1 MISYCP
7 FDIDE
12 ISENADEVFFAYA
25 DFLSLQTWTQARLRN
40 GSLFREKSFFEF
52 LDRLNIESFKNIL
65 TPIIIRKVVSFLKVR
80 NLKDAFDFLQAT
92 LHSSYN
98 LEDAS
103 KLCAILSPNCLW
115 VDKTFVQSQWAKLNE
130 EDLFLLVSL
139 SRQASQRLNAK
150 FYFNPFG
157 KEWTTSDVA
166 LVKKY
171 ISQKFL

>member
-7 FDIDE
+7 FDIDK
-12 ISENADEVFFAYA
+12 ISENADEAFLAYA
-25 DFLSLQTWTQARLRN
+25 DFLSLQTWTLARLRN

-65 TPIIIRKVVSFLKVR
+65 TPTIIKKVVSFLKVR
-80 NLKDAFDFLQAT
+80 NLKDAFDFLKAT
-92 LHSSYN
+92 LCSSYN
-98 LEDAS
+98 LEEAS
-103 KLCAILSPNCLW
+103 KLCTILSPNCIW
-115 VDKTFVQSQWAKLNE
+115 IDKTFAEQKWSKFIE

-150 FYFNPFG
+150 FYFTPFG

>member
-7 FDIDE
+7 FDIDK
-12 ISENADEVFFAYA
+12 ISENADEAFLAYA

-40 GSLFREKSFFEF
+40 GSLFRDKSFFEF
-52 LDRLNIESFKNIL
+52 LDRLNIESFKNML
-65 TPIIIRKVVSFLKVR
+65 TPIIIKKVVSFLKVR
-80 NLKDAFDFLQAT
+80 NFKDTFDFLKTT
-92 LHSSYN
+92 LLFSYN
-98 LEDAS
+98 LGETS
-103 KLCAILSPNCLW
+103 KLCTILSPNCLW
-115 VDKTFVQSQWAKLNE
+115 VDKTFVQSQWAKLTE

-166 LVKKY
+166 LVEKY

>member
-7 FDIDE
+7 FDIDK
-12 ISENADEVFFAYA
+12 ISENADEAFLAYA
-25 DFLSLQTWTQARLRN
+25 DFLSLQTWTHARLRN
-40 GSLFREKSFFEF
+40 GSFFREKSFFEF
-52 LDRLNIESFKNIL
+52 LDRLNIESFKNVL
-65 TPIIIRKVVSFLKVR
+65 TPTFIKKVVSFLKVR
-80 NLKDAFDFLQAT
+80 NLKDAFDSLKAI
-92 LHSSYN
+92 LHSSYK

-103 KLCAILSPNCLW
+103 KLCAILSPNCIW
-115 VDKTFVQSQWAKLNE
+115 IDKTFAEQKWSKFIE